1 MAKKFAK
8 IIVDGTELLRN
19 DWIRE
24 LFNDGLKRKDIAE
37 MVGVRYQVV
46 YAATKGME
54 NVAHNS
60 TTTGRNILLIAEDG
74 TTQSR
79 QNIIRDRY
87 LKGETRSEIA
97 KSLSV
102 RYQIVYAATKN
113 IAEWQRE
120 TTAEVTQEMEA
131 AIAAAEA
138 AVAAEAEAKAEA
150 AIEAPQEE
158 VEPVEETK
166 PKAKRTRKP
175 RKALK

>member
-24 LFNDGLKRKDIAE
+24 LFNDGLKRKDIAA
-37 MVGVRYQVV
+37 MLGVRYQVV

-113 IAEWQRE
+113 IADWQRE
-120 TTAEVTQEMEA
+120 TTVEVAQEMTREMEA
-131 AIAAAEA
+131 AEAAE
-138 AVAAEAEAKAEA
+138 VEAT
-150 AIEAPQEE
+150 IEAPQEE
-158 VEPVEETK
+158 VELVEETK

>member
-24 LFNDGLKRKDIAE
+24 LFDDGLKRKDIAA
-37 MVGVRYQVV
+37 MLGVRYQVV

-120 TTAEVTQEMEA
+120 TTAEVTQEMTREME
-131 AIAAAEA
+131 AAEA
-138 AVAAEAEAKAEA
+138 AEVEAT
-150 AIEAPQEE
+150 IEAPQEE

-166 PKAKRTRKP
+166 PKAKRTRKS
-175 RKALK
+175 RKVHN